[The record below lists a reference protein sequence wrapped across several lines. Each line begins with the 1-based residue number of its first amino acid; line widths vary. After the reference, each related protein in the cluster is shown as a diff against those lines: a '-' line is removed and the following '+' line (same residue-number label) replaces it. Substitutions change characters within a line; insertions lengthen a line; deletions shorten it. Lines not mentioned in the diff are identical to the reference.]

1 MSTRTGI
8 IYMCEL
14 DENPRQRYIG
24 KTVQTLDERK
34 QQHLNADDN
43 TMFHMAL
50 QLATK
55 ADWRELEPDVPEE
68 RLSEREVW
76 WIALL
81 DTHANGLNST
91 EGGEGGSRQTPEER
105 IQAVIDELSENDA
118 SLKKRL
124 VQMNVNIENIP
135 RWEPVP
141 MSVEYLEL
149 KAQHAELCAEL
160 LNEWTD
166 IREILQD
173 QVDMWFEKPILVD
186 KPSGTKYFNKEPV
199 YKERKHAKRVSRPEQ
214 ANAYAK
220 LAVEIGE
227 KSVKLLETLM
237 AYAKEDSH
245 D

>member
-1 MSTRTGI
+1 MSIRTGI

-14 DENPRQRYIG
+14 DENPRQRYVG

-34 QQHLNADDN
+34 QQHLVADDKS
-43 TMFHMAL
+43 MFHMAL

-55 ADWRELEPDVPEE
+55 AEWRELEPNVPEE

-91 EGGEGGSRQTPEER
+91 SGGEGGSRQTPEER

-124 VQMNVNIENIP
+124 VQMNVNLDTLP
-135 RWEPVP
+135 QWEPVP

-149 KAQHAELCAEL
+149 KAQHAELCADL

-166 IREILQD
+166 IREVLLTC
-173 QVDMWFEKPILVD
+173 VRYYTD
-186 KPSGTKYFNKEPV
+186 KIPLDARKYRGVGSP
-199 YKERKHAKRVSRPEQ
+199 ERVVS
-214 ANAYAK
+214 YTK
-220 LAVEIGE
+220 LATEIGE

-237 AYAKEDSH
+237 HYAKEDSH
-245 D
+245 E